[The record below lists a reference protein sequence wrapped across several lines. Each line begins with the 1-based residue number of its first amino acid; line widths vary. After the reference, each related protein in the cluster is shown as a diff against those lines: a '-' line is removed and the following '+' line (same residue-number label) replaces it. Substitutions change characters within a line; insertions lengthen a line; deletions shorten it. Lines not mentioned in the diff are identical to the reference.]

1 LAIELIQ
8 IQQARGVQ
16 MTPKVDPLVF
26 MIKARNSTAALNHSF
41 GVCASAQ
48 KWLSVCGSACGL
60 HEKFGN

>member
-41 GVCASAQ
+41 GVRERAKMAFGV
-48 KWLSVCGSACGL
+48 WVSVW
-60 HEKFGN
+60 FT